1 MGEKPGKDNMKA
13 LYINAAD
20 RKVEEIEIEN
30 KLEAFNGKIGCE
42 MIQPLGLG
50 GKFVMLVDEE
60 GKLRN
65 WKAGFLLGDAEAIA
79 GNALIVSEGISR
91 TAGCPPV

>member
-50 GKFVMLVDEE
+50 GKFVILVDEE